1 VKRHIV
7 EAGGAIALC
16 LAAYLSYRIASSSP
30 ILSQLELGFG
40 TDSAS
45 SDLAP
50 EWINLPAWRLK
61 WPKLRTFCTG
71 LCTDEEL
78 MR

>member
-1 VKRHIV
+1 MKRHIIEV
-7 EAGGAIALC
+7 GGAIVLC
-16 LAAYLSYRIASSSP
+16 LAAYLSYSVVSSLP
-30 ILSQLELGFG
+30 VLSLAAPSLGRDVTF
-40 TDSAS
+40 

-50 EWINLPAWRLK
+50 DWITFPAWRLK
-61 WPKLRTFCTG
+61 WPELRTFCVG

>member
-1 VKRHIV
+1 M
-7 EAGGAIALC
+7 LC
-16 LAAYLSYRIASSSP
+16 LAAYLSYSIASS
-30 ILSQLELGFG
+30 LSVLSLAEPGAGADATF
-40 TDSAS
+40 

-50 EWINLPAWRLK
+50 DWSILPAWRLK
-61 WPKLRTFCTG
+61 WPRLRTFCVG